1 MKEPITKATII
12 TLTRIVFVPVFIV
25 IALVSFKSHFL
36 VAGLLYTILAITD
49 SLDGYIARKTNTVTN
64 LGKLL
69 DPIADKAISISGMIC
84 GLISGIIHPQYI
96 SIAFVTIMI
105 LREILV
111 SWMRSV
117 VLKKGYVLA
126 ADGFGKFKT
135 IFVNIAIPVMYLGK
149 SLASDFSVEGI
160 FPDIFKYLG
169 SALFFVAFVL
179 TVISGVRYFYINRKI
194 IKESLSK
201 QTVSE
206 ADADNNSPIE
216 EE

>member
-36 VAGLLYTILAITD
+36 IAGLLYTILAVTD
-49 SLDGYIARKTNTVTN
+49 SLDGYIARKTNTVTD

-84 GLISGIIHPQYI
+84 GLISGIIHPQYV
-96 SIAFVTIMI
+96 SIAFVVIMI

-149 SLASDFSVEGI
+149 SLESDFSIDGI

-169 SALFFVAFVL
+169 ALLFFVAFIL

-201 QTVSE
+201 KSL
-206 ADADNNSPIE
+206 ASSDDGSDNKIE

>member
-36 VAGLLYTILAITD
+36 IAGLLYTILAVTD
-49 SLDGYIARKTNTVTN
+49 SLDGYIARKTNTVTD

-84 GLISGIIHPQYI
+84 GLISGIIHPQYV
-96 SIAFVTIMI
+96 SIAFVVIMI

-149 SLASDFSVEGI
+149 SLESDFSIDGI

-169 SALFFVAFVL
+169 ALLFFVAFIL

-201 QTVSE
+201 KSQASS
-206 ADADNNSPIE
+206 DDGSDNKIE

>member
-36 VAGLLYTILAITD
+36 IAGLLYTILAVTD
-49 SLDGYIARKTNTVTN
+49 SLDGYIARKTNTVTD

-84 GLISGIIHPQYI
+84 GLISGIIHPQYV
-96 SIAFVTIMI
+96 SIAFVVIMI

-149 SLASDFSVEGI
+149 SLESDFSIDGL

-169 SALFFVAFVL
+169 ALLFFVAFIL

-194 IKESLSK
+194 IKETLSK
-201 QTVSE
+201 KSQASS
-206 ADADNNSPIE
+206 DDGSDNKIE